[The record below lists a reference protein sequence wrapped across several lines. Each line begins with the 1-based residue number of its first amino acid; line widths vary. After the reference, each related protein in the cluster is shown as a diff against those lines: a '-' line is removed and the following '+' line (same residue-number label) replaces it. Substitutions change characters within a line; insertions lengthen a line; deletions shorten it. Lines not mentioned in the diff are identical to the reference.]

1 MVEAVLFDNDG
12 VLVDTEYAFFEVTRN
27 VFAGAGAA
35 LTIPYWSQAYL
46 GEGKTS
52 LEIANNL
59 GIPREQIETIIE
71 QRNRIW
77 RERMEAGVPLRL
89 GVRQTLESLYGR
101 VRMAV
106 VTGSPRDQYEL
117 VHRSTGLSAFFETV
131 LTEDDFERS
140 KPHPD
145 AFIAALRRLGL
156 AARFCIAV
164 EDSPRGIAAAH
175 AASLRCVLVPTVLT
189 DRELCTRADW
199 IVTDIGGVVHIV
211 LQEKAARMA
220 IEKERE
226 NS

>member
-1 MVEAVLFDNDG
+1 MIEAVLFDNDG

-35 LTIPYWSQAYL
+35 LTIPYWSRAYL

-52 LEIANNL
+52 REIANDL
-59 GIPREQIETIIE
+59 GIPRGQIETIIE

-77 RERMEAGVPLRL
+77 RERMEAGVPLRH
-89 GVRQTLESLYGR
+89 GVRRTLEALYGR

-117 VHRSTGLSAFFETV
+117 VHRSTGLSSFFETV

-145 AFIAALRRLGL
+145 AYIAALRRLGL
-156 AARFCIAV
+156 PARLCVAV

-175 AASLRCVLVPTVLT
+175 AAGLCCILVPTVLT
-189 DRELCTRADW
+189 DREMCSQADW
-199 IVTDIGGVVHIV
+199 IIPDIGGVEHIV
-211 LQEKAARMA
+211 LKEKNMHMA
-220 IEKERE
+220 IETERE
-226 NS
+226 NT